1 MPQLHALFVIGAT
14 HPALPGHFP
23 GAPVV
28 PGVVVLDQVIGLL
41 ESLPDFHGDR
51 LDLPQ
56 VKFVEPL
63 LPGELAAI
71 EIDVEGD
78 RARFRVQRGDTA
90 IANGSLHWHVSP

>member
-1 MPQLHALFVIGAT
+1 MSHLHALFVIGAA
-14 HPALPGHFP
+14 HPSLAGHFP

-41 ESLPDFHGDR
+41 ESSAAFEGAR

-63 LPGELAAI
+63 LPGEVAS
-71 EIDVEGD
+71 IDIDIDGD
-78 RARFRVQRGDTA
+78 RARFRVQRSGSP
-90 IANGSLHWHVSP
+90 IANGSLHWHRPS